1 MPSGFVKII
10 SKHID
15 SPEALKQAG
24 IAYAIN
30 QIIDLV
36 SNDTS
41 GIHIYTMN
49 NPETAEKIVGAV
61 NAMF

>member
-1 MPSGFVKII
+1 MIESGCGHASTAV
-10 SKHID
+10 
-15 SPEALKQAG
+15 
-24 IAYAIN
+24 N

-49 NPETAEKIVGAV
+49 NPETAEKITDAV